1 ARRTLERISEV
12 GKTPLYFQTDASER
26 AQVERMIERIGENFN
41 RLDILVNNAGD
52 GIRKPLVELEIADVE
67 YTFGVCL
74 WCVFHCTQLGARAMI
89 RQGGGGSIVMISSV
103 HAFRPYANS
112 SAYNGAKAA
121 VNQMAFTWAIEV
133 APQGIR
139 VNVIEPGW
147 IDTPGERSS

>member
-1 ARRTLERISEV
+1 
-12 GKTPLYFQTDASER
+12 
-26 AQVERMIERIGENFN
+26 
-41 RLDILVNNAGD
+41 
-52 GIRKPLVELEIADVE
+52 
-67 YTFGVCL
+67 
-74 WCVFHCTQLGARAMI
+74 MI

-147 IDTPGERSS
+147 IDTPGERSSASEAAIEEAAGKLLMGRLGRAEEIAKAVVFLASDDASYITGACLRVDGGFVLPYRAEA